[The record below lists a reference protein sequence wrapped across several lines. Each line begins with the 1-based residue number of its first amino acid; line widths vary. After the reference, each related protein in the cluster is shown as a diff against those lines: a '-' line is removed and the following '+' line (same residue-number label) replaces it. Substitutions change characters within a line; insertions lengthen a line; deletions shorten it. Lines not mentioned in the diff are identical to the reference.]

1 MPLRSRKL
9 PRLSIRRAAPQ
20 LRSLW
25 APERAPLCRV
35 RSGRTGPRG
44 APLFGQRAG
53 LAGTA
58 LPGRTTLCQS
68 FEARKRPSVGK
79 KGELKSAENCEV
91 SNQFRRLGV
100 AAARHFSGAAPANNL
115 GFSGRP
121 RRDDRGGTTR
131 PGTRP
136 KKFRDRSQWVNPSQ
150 VLRSFVLKSVKSWD
164 YRELRERI
172 ADGYTLRQFTEFYCQ
187 PVPKHLAFNR
197 AFHRLTRETVK
208 AINELV
214 VGAAVDLG
222 LEDGNRLRVD
232 TTVVQTDIHHPT
244 DNTLLWDVV
253 RVVTRLVGR
262 LKKAVQKRIR
272 GFHNRK
278 RVARRR
284 MQEIQRMKST
294 ERHERQTKKYRELIR
309 VTEEVVTGARK
320 VVEQTKKAR
329 GKDLAAEMAI
339 PELRKEIEHY
349 CKLGDRV
356 IDQARRR
363 VLEGEQVPNA
373 EKIYSIFEA
382 HTDLIKRG
390 KVQTPL
396 EFGHKV
402 FLAESA
408 QGLITQYE
416 VLEGNP
422 NDEQH
427 VEPSLKRHKKMFG
440 HVPELYGTDRG
451 FFSEKNVKLCER
463 KGVKVVCIP
472 QCGGQKTD
480 ERKAYEKSP
489 DFKKGQRFRAGIE
502 GRISVLFRGRGM
514 KRCRDE
520 GRKRFELWVGA
531 AVLANNLMR
540 IAALLSERTRRKRK
554 AA

>member
-1 MPLRSRKL
+1 MPRTAKTQISFADWELL
-9 PRLSIRRAAPQ
+9 QQGI
-20 LRSLW
+20 SLE
-25 APERAPLCRV
+25 PFLQTISDFLDDHEEMI
-35 RSGRTGPRG
+35 
-44 APLFGQRAG
+44 
-53 LAGTA
+53 
-58 LPGRTTLCQS
+58 
-68 FEARKRPSVGK
+68 EAV
-79 KGELKSAENCEV
+79 
-91 SNQFRRLGV
+91 
-100 AAARHFSGAAPANNL
+100 
-115 GFSGRP
+115 
-121 RRDDRGGTTR
+121 RRDLERGLKNHATGRKGLT
-131 PGTRP
+131 
-136 KKFRDRSQWVNPSQ
+136 PSQ
-150 VLRSFVLKSVKSWD
+150 VLRSFVLKSVKNWH

-187 PVPKHLAFNR
+187 PVPKHHAFNS
-197 AFHRLTRETVK
+197 AFHRLTPETVK

-214 VGAAVDLG
+214 VDAAVDLG
-222 LEDGNRLRVD
+222 LEHGNALRVD
-232 TTVVQTDIHHPT
+232 CTVVQTDVHHPT

-253 RVVTRLVGR
+253 RVVTRLVGG
-262 LKKAVQKRIR
+262 LKKAVQKRVR

-278 RVARRR
+278 RVGRRR
-284 MQEIQRMKST
+284 MQEIQRMTPT
-294 ERHERQTKKYRELIR
+294 ERHERQTEKYRELIG
-309 VTEEVVTGARK
+309 VTEEVVTSARK
-320 VVEQTKKAR
+320 VVEQTEKAR
-329 GKDLAAEMAI
+329 GKDRAAELAI
-339 PELRKEIEHY
+339 PAMRKEIKHY

-356 IDQARRR
+356 IYQARRR

-373 EKIYSIFEA
+373 KKIFSIFEA

-422 NDEQH
+422 DDEKH

-440 HVPELYGTDRG
+440 YAPELYGTDRG
-451 FFSEKNVKLCER
+451 FFSEKNVQLCKQE
-463 KGVKVVCIP
+463 GVKVVCIP
-472 QCGGQKTD
+472 QCGGQKTAK
-480 ERKAYEKSP
+480 RKAYEKSP
-489 DFKKGQRFRAGIE
+489 AFKKGQRFRAGIE
-502 GRISVLFRGRGM
+502 GTISVLFRGRGM

-540 IAALLSERTRRKRK
+540 IAALRTKRSRKRK